1 MSDCNHD
8 CSSCGVE
15 NCSSREIQKLTPHPL
30 SNIKKIYAIISGKGG
45 VGKSLVTSLIASEVN
60 KRGFNVAIMDDDVTG
75 PSIPQAFGLKDKLAN
90 TDDAGIYPVLSKKG
104 VKIMSANLLLE
115 DKETPIV
122 WRGPMIASFVQ
133 QLFTDVIYGDVD
145 YMFIDMPPGT
155 GDVTLTAFQSIP
167 LDGIIIVT
175 SPQDLVSLIVK
186 KAINM
191 AKMMNIPILGMVENM
206 SYVECPDCHRKI
218 EIYGKS
224 RLDDL
229 SKSTGIE
236 ILGRLPIKEGVSTL
250 VDSGNVECVELNEI
264 YGAVEKIKGLG
275 I

>member
-145 YMFIDMPPGT
+145 YMFIDMPAGT
-155 GDVTLTAFQSIP
+155 GDVPLTVFQMLPI
-167 LDGIIIVT
+167 DGIIIVS
-175 SPQDLVSLIVK
+175 SPQELVSMVVAK
-186 KAINM
+186 SINM
-191 AKMMNIPILGMVENM
+191 AKMMNIPIIGVVENM
-206 SYVECPDCHRKI
+206 AYIKCPNCD
-218 EIYGKS
+218 
-224 RLDDL
+224 
-229 SKSTGIE
+229 
-236 ILGRLPIKEGVSTL
+236 
-250 VDSGNVECVELNEI
+250 
-264 YGAVEKIKGLG
+264 EKIRIFGNGHFDEDVARHGLDVLAEIPLDQNIAKAVDEG
-275 I
+275 SLEDYDATFMNDVVDRIISR

>member
-1 MSDCNHD
+1 VAW
-8 CSSCGVE
+8 G
-15 NCSSREIQKLTPHPL
+15 KL
-30 SNIKKIYAIISGKGG
+30 
-45 VGKSLVTSLIASEVN
+45 
-60 KRGFNVAIMDDDVTG
+60 DV
-75 PSIPQAFGLKDKLAN
+75 
-90 TDDAGIYPVLSKKG
+90 
-104 VKIMSANLLLE
+104 LL
-115 DKETPIV
+115 
-122 WRGPMIASFVQ
+122 
-133 QLFTDVIYGDVD
+133 
-145 YMFIDMPPGT
+145 IDMPPGT

>member
-104 VKIMSANLLLE
+104 VKIMSATLLLE